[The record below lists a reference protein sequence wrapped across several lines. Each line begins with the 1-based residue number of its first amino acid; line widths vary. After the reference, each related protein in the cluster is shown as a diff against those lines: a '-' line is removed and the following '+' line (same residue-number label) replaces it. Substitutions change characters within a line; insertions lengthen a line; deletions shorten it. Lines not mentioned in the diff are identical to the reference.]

1 MVHDDDDDD
10 DDDDDGTD
18 RMIAIVTEAPAKYKK
33 YPTQH
38 FSVVAGGEE
47 LRQNG
52 QIKIDGK

>member
-1 MVHDDDDDD
+1 VVHDGDDDNS
-10 DDDDDGTD
+10 D
-18 RMIAIVTEAPAKYKK
+18 RMITIVTVALEKYKK
-33 YPTQH
+33 YSTQH